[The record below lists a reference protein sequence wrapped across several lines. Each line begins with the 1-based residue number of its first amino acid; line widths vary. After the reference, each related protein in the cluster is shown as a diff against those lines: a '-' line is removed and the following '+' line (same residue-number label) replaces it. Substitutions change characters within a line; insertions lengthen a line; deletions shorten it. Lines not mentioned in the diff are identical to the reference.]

1 MVYTIEKIY
10 ICHEDNNSTTCSYS
24 YQTQILGPRSMS
36 ATTCLVTYLGTLGA
50 QSLTLVDDILD
61 PTQKNYIYIYIYKK
75 NYTKHNIRLML
86 AYN

>member
-1 MVYTIEKIY
+1 
-10 ICHEDNNSTTCSYS
+10 
-24 YQTQILGPRSMS
+24 MS
-36 ATTCLVTYLGTLGA
+36 ATTCLVTYLGPLGA

-61 PTQKNYIYIYIYKK
+61 PTQKNYIYIYKK